1 MAIFPTQ
8 YSTLSSVA
16 LKDFLSLKYGL
27 KDTSCRLL
35 IHNVSDTYILE
46 NEQEKYIFKIYR
58 DAHRK
63 LAEIEAEVELLN
75 VLHAKGGKVSY
86 PIKAID
92 GAQIQSFNAAE
103 GTRYGVLFTFAK
115 GEVVHDLTDA
125 HLKTLGREMALVHQ
139 INATIELKNPRKA
152 YTIATLLLQPLAVF
166 KPAFEG
172 LEEEYAFLTAAIAQ
186 VVAEIEKL
194 DLTKFSYGYCHYDFL
209 PKNFHFENENALTFF
224 DFDFA
229 GKGHLV
235 NDIASFYV
243 HYFMEVMNGKMT
255 QQEADRAFAVFVE
268 SYRTIRPLSDEELK
282 AIPYFGFAFWIFYLG
297 FQYENFDDW
306 SSLFFGPKF
315 LKLRVGIIKQWMDWY
330 VNQNLTSAIHPE

>member
-27 KDTSCRLL
+27 KGTNCRLL

-46 NEQEKYIFKIYR
+46 SEQEKYIFKIYR

-63 LAEIEAEVELLN
+63 LAEIEAEVELLTILN
-75 VLHAKGGKVSY
+75 AKGAKVSY
-86 PIKAID
+86 PITALD

-115 GEVVHDLTDA
+115 GEVVHDLTDE
-125 HLKTLGREMALVHQ
+125 HLKTLGKEMALVHQ
-139 INATIELKNPRKA
+139 ISSSIELKNPRKA
-152 YTIATLLLQPLAVF
+152 YNVDTLLLQPLAVF
-166 KPAFEG
+166 KPAFED
-172 LEEEYAFLTAAIAQ
+172 LEEEYAYLTTVITK
-186 VVAEIEKL
+186 VVAEMEQL

-209 PKNFHFENENALTFF
+209 PKNFHFESANALTFF

-229 GKGHLV
+229 GQGHLV

-315 LKLRVGIIKQWMDWY
+315 LKQRVGVIKQWMDWY
-330 VNQNLTSAIHPE
+330 IN